1 MLQAFTHLIQR
12 VLMKI
17 VDKQTIRIPTILS
30 IALIIFSA
38 NIYLF
43 YSNFRENEFYL
54 YLRNNAIT
62 LEKMIIDKGLSGED
76 VQTLDDMK
84 ENIYTQ
90 EQFIIYDST
99 GAVIFKSRYAVTH
112 LTDKIRKEL
121 FKHEVEFKKDGYER
135 TLFLSRNNK
144 FKRLVIIEAAGYD
157 LSGFNKQRNLLY
169 ILIISSGLLI
179 TIITLTTRFYIRKD
193 LYPIGQIAKRMKKI
207 SSKNLQSRIPES
219 NLDNEIGQM
228 AHTFNDLLDRLD
240 YAYTQQR
247 NFVSYVTHELRTPLS
262 ILLGNAQVTLM
273 KERSVE
279 EYKQTVE
286 NFQVDINNMISLVNS
301 LLELARMNA
310 DAQSVPFAE
319 LRIDE
324 VLWAASDLVKK
335 NQPEYHIAIEF
346 DEIPDNDE
354 SMIISGNAELLIL
367 VFRNLIENA
376 CKYSD
381 NKRVEAKISYDNSKV
396 TIDFIDQGVGMTK
409 QETEHIFEAF
419 YRNEKT
425 KEISGHGIG
434 LPLSQRVVEIHSG
447 KISVQSEENVGS
459 IFTVEFPTKTMY

>member
-1 MLQAFTHLIQR
+1 
-12 VLMKI
+12 MKI

-30 IALIIFSA
+30 IALVMFSA

-43 YSNFRENEFYL
+43 YSNFRENEFYR

-62 LEKMIIDKGLSGED
+62 LEKMIIDKGLSGEE
-76 VQTLDDMK
+76 VRMLDDMK

-112 LTDKIRKEL
+112 LTDKLRKEV

-135 TLFLSRNNK
+135 TIFFSRNNK
-144 FKRLVIIEAAGYD
+144 LKQLLIIEAAGYD

-169 ILIISSGLLI
+169 ILFISSALLI
-179 TIITLTTRFYIRKD
+179 GIIMFTTRFYIRKD
-193 LYPIGQIAKRMKKI
+193 LKPIGQIAKRMKKI

-286 NFQVDINNMISLVNS
+286 NFQYDINDMIKLVNS

-310 DAQSVPFAE
+310 DAQSVSFAE
-319 LRIDE
+319 VRIDE

-335 NQPEYHIAIEF
+335 NQPDYHINIEF
-346 DEIPDNDE
+346 DEIPENDE
-354 SMIISGNAELLIL
+354 SMIVSGNAELLLL
-367 VFRNLIENA
+367 VFRNLMENA

-381 NKRVEAKISYDNSKV
+381 DKRVETKISYDSSKV
-396 TIDFIDQGVGMTK
+396 KIDFIDQGVGMTD
-409 QETEHIFEAF
+409 QEKEHIFEAF

-434 LPLSQRVVEIHSG
+434 LPLTQRIVEIHTG
-447 KISVQSEENVGS
+447 KISVQSAEGIGS
-459 IFTVEFPTKTMY
+459 VFTVEFPIKTMY

>member
-1 MLQAFTHLIQR
+1 
-12 VLMKI
+12 MKI

-30 IALIIFSA
+30 IALVMFSA

-76 VQTLDDMK
+76 VRKLEDMK

-112 LTDKIRKEL
+112 LTDKLRQEV

-144 FKRLVIIEAAGYD
+144 FKQLFIIEAAGYD

-169 ILIISSGLLI
+169 ILFISSALLI
-179 TIITLTTRFYIRKD
+179 GVIMFTTRFYIRKD
-193 LYPIGQIAKRMKKI
+193 LKPIGQIAKRMKKI

-286 NFQVDINNMISLVNS
+286 NFQYDINDMIKLVNS

-310 DAQSVPFAE
+310 DAQSVSFTE
-319 LRIDE
+319 VRVDE

-335 NQPEYHIAIEF
+335 NQPEYHINIEF
-346 DEIPDNDE
+346 DEIPENDE
-354 SMIISGNAELLIL
+354 SMIVSGNAELLLL
-367 VFRNLIENA
+367 VFRNLMENA

-381 NKRVEAKISYDNSKV
+381 DKRVETKISYDSSKV
-396 TIDFIDQGVGMTK
+396 KIDFIDQGVGMTD
-409 QETEHIFEAF
+409 QEKEHIFEAF

-434 LPLSQRVVEIHSG
+434 LPLTQRIVEIHTG
-447 KISVQSEENVGS
+447 KISVQSAEGIGS
-459 IFTVEFPTKTMY
+459 VFTVELPIKTIY